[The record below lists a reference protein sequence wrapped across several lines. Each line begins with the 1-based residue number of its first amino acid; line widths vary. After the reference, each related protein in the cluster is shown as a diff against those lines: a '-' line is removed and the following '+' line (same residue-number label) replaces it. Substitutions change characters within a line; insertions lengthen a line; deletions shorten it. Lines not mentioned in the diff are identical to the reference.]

1 MIWNILQFIF
11 CVMPFALSLALYKSR
26 RPFMAR
32 FYTAMTRS
40 AKARKLYVQV
50 LLIVLLL
57 FHYVYISGHAGEFGI
72 LLSTTICAVMFSSG
86 RTDKWLRGLCD
97 RPRSH

>member
-1 MIWNILQFIF
+1 
-11 CVMPFALSLALYKSR
+11 MPFALSLALYKSR

-57 FHYVYISGHAGEFGI
+57 FHYVYIS
-72 LLSTTICAVMFSSG
+72 LPVKL
-86 RTDKWLRGLCD
+86 
-97 RPRSH
+97 